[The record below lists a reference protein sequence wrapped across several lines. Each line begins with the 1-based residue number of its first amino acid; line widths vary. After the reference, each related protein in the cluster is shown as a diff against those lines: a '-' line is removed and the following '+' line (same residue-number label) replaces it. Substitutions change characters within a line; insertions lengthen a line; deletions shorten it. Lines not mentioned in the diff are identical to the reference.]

1 MPISELTDE
10 QRNQLIEIMPV
21 VYKGTTNTIGRVL
34 RKIRD
39 GEKIDDNDKELI
51 EKWDVAPK
59 EGGGYKAGMCL
70 THIVIQHFK
79 KHGKFKP

>member
-1 MPISELTDE
+1 MPISELTNE

-79 KHGKFKP
+79 KHSKFKP